1 MAIPIKAALSVNTS
15 RFVKGMS
22 GATKVLGGFVGI
34 VTKVGLAVT
43 ALTGVFAAFIVRQ
56 AQLIDRIGKVS
67 KTTGISAE
75 TLQKFSFAAEQAGVS
90 TDQAQVALR
99 RFSRRLGEAQRGT
112 GELAPTLKRLG
123 INLKDSNGQFKTA
136 EQVLLEFADGIA
148 NTEGES
154 NKLSLAFKAFDSE
167 GAELVTTLNGG
178 SAALLEMFNKAEALG
193 GVLSTS
199 AIQGVEDF
207 NDSLN
212 ELQTLIGGVANNF
225 TAALAPALEQVVD
238 DLTNFILETAD
249 AEGGIENLGI
259 YLKNTFLN
267 VMQSVIVAFTMFAN
281 AIIGLLNLIGEFIV
295 QLDKIPGIDL
305 NLDEKQA
312 KRIQD
317 LKDELDELNEKRIA
331 LSKQAIADLGPM
343 PVRQFPGVIEPGN
356 RFPTPDPRDA
366 KALLDY
372 NEALR
377 GIMTGVDLPGMEEI
391 NQQMANIQEK
401 IFDTMKADGNPFF
414 MDTFNV
420 DAIIEYLESLKTVVQ
435 EQEENTGEV
444 EKELTFREK
453 LNKLLKEAGERL
465 ESYRELTIDWIKIFD
480 NLKTR
485 LGTPL
490 DRLNK
495 TLEDGLVK
503 GVEMFEDKL
512 TEAVLTGKASFSDL
526 GDHLKATLAKA
537 MVQKFISGPILA
549 LFGLA
554 SGGPAKA
561 GQPYIVGEE
570 GPELFIPKNSG
581 TVIPNDITEAMA
593 GGPAFN
599 MGGGMVTYNINA
611 VDAPSFQQLVAS
623 DPQFIYAVTQAGART
638 IPGSR

>member
-1 MAIPIKAALSVNTS
+1 MAIPIKAILSVSTKQ
-15 RFVKGMS
+15 FVKGMS
-22 GATKVLGGFVGI
+22 GATKMAAGFAGI
-34 VTKVGLAVT
+34 ITKVGLAV
-43 ALTGVFAAFIVRQ
+43 AGLTGVFAAFIIRQ
-56 AQLIDRIGKVS
+56 AQLIDRIGKVA

-136 EQVLLEFADGIA
+136 EAVLLEFADGIA

-178 SAALLEMFNKAEALG
+178 SAALLEMFEKAEALG
-193 GVLSTS
+193 GVLSTD
-199 AIQGVEDF
+199 AIQGVENF

-249 AEGGIENLGI
+249 ANNGIEGLGN
-259 YLKNTFLN
+259 YFKNTFLD
-267 VMQSVIVAFTMFAN
+267 VMQNVIISFAMVGN
-281 AIIGLLNLIGEFIV
+281 AIIGLLNLIGEFVV
-295 QLDKIPGIDL
+295 QLDRLPGIDL
-305 NLDEKQA
+305 KIDEKQA
-312 KRIQD
+312 KKIQD
-317 LKDELDELNEKRIA
+317 LKDQLKDLDDQRAA
-331 LSKQAIADLGPM
+331 LSKNAIKALGP
-343 PVRQFPGVIEPGN
+343 FPIPKMAPRNQGSPAVISKE
-356 RFPTPDPRDA
+356 D
-366 KALLDY
+366 K
-372 NEALR
+372 EALDAYNLALR
-377 GIMTGVDLPGMEEI
+377 NIMTGVDLPGMDELNEK
-391 NQQMANIQEK
+391 MKSIQTQ
-401 IFDTMKADGNPFF
+401 IFDTMQAEGNPFF
-414 MDTFNV
+414 IQPINLENIV
-420 DAIIEYLESLKTVVQ
+420 AYLETLKTVVN
-435 EQEENTGEV
+435 EQEENTDEV

-465 ESYRELTIDWIKIFD
+465 ASYRELTIDWIKIFD

-503 GVEMFEDKL
+503 GVEMFEDAL
-512 TEAVLTGKASFSDL
+512 TDAVLTGKLKFSDL

-554 SGGPAKA
+554 GGGPAKA

-570 GPELFIPKNSG
+570 GPELFIPNNSG
-581 TVIPNDITEAMA
+581 TVIPNDITEAMS
-593 GGPAFN
+593 GGPAF
-599 MGGGMVTYNINA
+599 GGGGATNVNYTINA
-611 VDAPSFQQLVAS
+611 TSAESFQQLVAR
-623 DPQFIYAVTQAGART
+623 DPAFIYAVTQAGARS
-638 IPGSR
+638 IPGAR